1 MSVSRNQDR
10 RGPITPDRYAAI
22 HQGFGWKVPKR
33 FNMAQWCAQRWAGL
47 PDAHD
52 RVAVIQQASDE
63 FGTAGLGACTEF
75 SYAQL

>member
-33 FNMAQWCAQRWAGL
+33 FNMAQACCGQWAAQAATAELDAQRAAQL
-47 PDAHD
+47 RRA
-52 RVAVIQQASDE
+52 DE
-63 FGTAGLGACTEF
+63 FEQQGIVA
-75 SYAQL
+75 